1 MKFNA
6 TWLAT
11 LVGML
16 MMLGAGCD
24 AGRPP
29 AVPTPRVGVLAPQ
42 KSTEPASLQ
51 REPFERGLRELG
63 WAPGKTV
70 IIEYRYAEGD
80 MHRLAEL
87 ADELV
92 KLKPD
97 VIVARAPQ
105 AIRAAQ
111 RATATIP
118 IVMSA
123 ATDPVSS
130 GFVASLARPGGNITG
145 IAVGD
150 VGAKQIDFLK
160 LAVPH
165 LARLAVLTNP
175 SMGVDQDRSFFTG
188 LEAVAKTRGIE
199 IQTFE
204 AGSVADI
211 DKALDAMTLA
221 RVDALMVRPDPHV
234 LEPNAAKVVALVAA
248 HRLPAT
254 FPWRSYVEL
263 GGLMFYA
270 TAGSQSEFHHRSSW
284 YVDKILRGAK
294 PAEIAVEQPLKF
306 ELMINLKT
314 ARELGLVMPSTLLL
328 QATEVIP

>member
-1 MKFNA
+1 MKCNA
-6 TWLAT
+6 TWLAIV
-11 LVGML
+11 VGML

-29 AVPTPRVGVLAPQ
+29 AVRTPLVGVLAPQ

-63 WAPGKTV
+63 WVPGKTV
-70 IIEYRYAEGD
+70 VIEYRYAEGD
-80 MHRLAEL
+80 MGRLAEL

-97 VIVARAPQ
+97 VIVGRASQ
-105 AIRAAQ
+105 GIRAAQ

-123 ATDPVSS
+123 AVDPVNS
-130 GFVASLARPGGNITG
+130 GFIASLARPGGNITG

-160 LAVPH
+160 LAVPS
-165 LARLAVLTNP
+165 LSRLAVLTNS
-175 SMGVDQDRSFFTG
+175 SMNVDQDQAFFTG
-188 LEAVAKTRGIE
+188 LEAVAKTLGVE
-199 IQTFE
+199 IRTFE
-204 AGSVADI
+204 VASIDDI
-211 DKALDAMTLA
+211 AKALDAMTLA
-221 RVDALMVRPDPHV
+221 RVDALMVRADPHV
-234 LEPNAAKVVALVAA
+234 LEPNAATVVALVAA

-270 TAGSQSEFHHRSSW
+270 TAGSQSEFHYRSAR

-294 PAEIAVEQPLKF
+294 PAEIAVEQPLTF
-306 ELMINLKT
+306 ELVINLKT
-314 ARELGLVMPSTLLL
+314 ARELGLVIPPTLLL
-328 QATEVIP
+328 QATDVIP